1 MVFPSISPTL
11 AEVLLLSLT
20 LALGFFI
27 GWAVGSSQTPEPPF
41 FPFLTV
47 SGFGE
52 NSTELTIKH
61 LYGGTIKKAFDLEN
75 GAIVWRNL
83 EVRINAL
90 KVTVKE
96 GGKLNG
102 RMDGGRCDFKA
113 GDVLS
118 FPLGGLR
125 KGDEL
130 LLVYVPQG
138 IPLYKSVLE

>member
-1 MVFPSISPTL
+1 
-11 AEVLLLSLT
+11 
-20 LALGFFI
+20 
-27 GWAVGSSQTPEPPF
+27 
-41 FPFLTV
+41 
-47 SGFGE
+47 
-52 NSTELTIKH
+52 
-61 LYGGTIKKAFDLEN
+61 
-75 GAIVWRNL
+75 
-83 EVRINAL
+83 RINAL